1 MSPSGTATALASVAG
16 KLTRMTWSRVADW
29 VLSPRRQV
37 GPRGEIKAPPIF
49 LENSSKASSA
59 DCRMWAVMGF

>member
-37 GPRGEIKAPPIF
+37 GPGGEIKAPPIF
-49 LENSSKASSA
+49 LENSTRPLTAA
-59 DCRMWAVMGF
+59 CGL